1 MYSGGYLINKQ
12 GWRRQ
17 SCLLGFEG
25 MAIRQNRAQAACTGR
40 GFTLIELVIA
50 LLVLAVAAT
59 GTMAYAVYAQRLA
72 SRSQSE
78 LTAARLGRLILD
90 NWKKNGG
97 DPTFDLT
104 TLQMGFTKQPN
115 SSVYKITINQL
126 PMTVELT
133 STLLENDTQAMVSLR
148 QIEAKIRWRSDRK
161 DDVLRPSDPTYTIA
175 TYVRKD
181 ESGGG

>member
-1 MYSGGYLINKQ
+1 
-12 GWRRQ
+12 
-17 SCLLGFEG
+17 
-25 MAIRQNRAQAACTGR
+25 MAGKQNRLPVGCAGL

-59 GTMAYAVYAQRLA
+59 GTMGYAVYAQRLA

-97 DPTFDLT
+97 DPAFDLT
-104 TLQMGFTKQPN
+104 ALQMGFTKQPA
-115 SSVYKITINQL
+115 SSVYKIMVNQL

-148 QIEAKIRWRSDRK
+148 QIEAKIRWRLDRK
-161 DDVLRPSDPTYTIA
+161 DDVLRPFDPTYTIA

-181 ESGGG
+181 EAGGG